1 MRAFTRGLIC
11 GLALLT
17 MSLEAAATDVS
28 VSNIKRLAA
37 QRETFLAEPK
47 FSFTY
52 GGEQFHGLPEKWK
65 RQRQS
70 CKLDSNRTAQTV
82 TAVDQ
87 KTGLRVRIEGIEYR
101 DFPVVEWTVWFK
113 NTGTTNTPVLADIQA
128 LDVNWVRGNDGEFVL
143 NGIKGDWTTADSY
156 EPYQTV
162 LAPGGERK
170 FAPPPHSGK
179 STDGPNGWPYFNLQF
194 RDGGVITAVG
204 WPGQWA
210 SSFTRNASTG
220 ARVKAGQELTRL
232 YLQPGEEI
240 RTPLIALLFWPGTNV
255 VNGQNLWRRWY
266 MAYNVPHFDG
276 KPLSPVTSIQV
287 TGLEREIPALES
299 YLAAGIKPDICWRDA
314 INGGFT
320 WYPSYTGPF
329 KDQGTDVFGKMAW
342 LNTGTW
348 DFDTKIFPNG
358 FKPFSDWAH
367 TKGMKF
373 MLWFEPERI
382 GDPGS
387 WLATNHP
394 DWLLPKTDAT
404 VGAILNE
411 GHPTARE
418 WLINHVDGMIKSQGM
433 DWYREDMNG
442 NGPATAWRAAD
453 AENRQGLT
461 ENLYVQG
468 HLAYWDELKRRN
480 PQLRIDSCASG
491 GRRNDLE
498 TMRRAVPL
506 MRSDFVAPMNKDIV
520 EGNQGHT
527 YGLASWLPWQGSQS
541 WSTNPYFVR
550 SFYLPGF
557 LITEANDYSGFRKEI
572 DADRAAMWRKAYS
585 ECAAIAPYMLGDYYP
600 LTPYSRTTSEWIAW
614 QFDRAENGGGVVQ
627 AFRRKDCTAVAMV
640 FKLQGLKAKATY
652 AVKDFDGGT
661 VSKTGEELMTT
672 GLRVAIA
679 DAPGSAIFTYTLNKK

>member
-1 MRAFTRGLIC
+1 MFVA
-11 GLALLT
+11 
-17 MSLEAAATDVS
+17 SVEAAVTNVAVA
-28 VSNIKRLAA
+28 NIKRLTAKRDA
-37 QRETFLAEPK
+37 FLTEPK
-47 FSFTY
+47 ISFDY
-52 GGEQFHGLPEKWK
+52 DGEQVRGLPEKWT
-65 RQRQS
+65 RQRES
-70 CKLDSNRTAQTV
+70 RKLDSNRTAHTV
-82 TAVDQ
+82 TASDL
-87 KTGLRVRIEGIEYR
+87 KTGLQVRIEGVEYR
-101 DFPVVEWTVWFK
+101 DFPAVEWTVWFK
-113 NTGTTNTPVLADIQA
+113 NIGTTNTPVLSDIQA

-156 EPYQTV
+156 EPYRTV
-162 LAPGGERK
+162 LIPGTERK

-179 STDGPNGWPYFNLQF
+179 STDGPDGWPYFNLQF
-194 RDGGVITAVG
+194 PQGGVSMAVG

-210 SSFTRNASTG
+210 SSFTRDTAVG
-220 ARVKAGQELTRL
+220 VRVKAGQQLTRL

-240 RTPLIALLFWPGTNV
+240 RTPLVALLFWDGTNV
-255 VNGQNLWRRWY
+255 VEAQNLWRRWY
-266 MAYNVPHFDG
+266 MAHNVPHFDG
-276 KPLSPVTSIQV
+276 EPQSPVTSIQV
-287 TGLEREIPALES
+287 TGLEREMPALES

-320 WYPSYTGPF
+320 WYPSSTGPF
-329 KDQGTDVFGKMAW
+329 KDEGTDVFGKMAW

-348 DFDTKIFPNG
+348 NIDAKIYPNG

-367 TKGMKF
+367 AKGMKF

-382 GDPGS
+382 GDPSSQLG
-387 WLATNHP
+387 TNQQG
-394 DWLLPKTDAT
+394 WLLPKTDAT
-404 VGAILNE
+404 VGDILNE
-411 GHPTARE
+411 GNPAARE
-418 WLINHVDGMIKSQGM
+418 WLINHVDGMIKTQGM

-541 WSTNPYFVR
+541 WSTNPYFAR

-557 LITEANDYSGFRKEI
+557 LITEANDYSGYRKEI

-585 ECAAIAPYMLGDYYP
+585 ECAEIAPYMLGDFYP
-600 LTPYSRTTSEWIAW
+600 LTPYSRVTSDWIAW
-614 QFDRAENGGGVVQ
+614 QFDRPAKSGGVVQ
-627 AFRRKDCTAVAMV
+627 AFRRKDCAGDVMT

-661 VSKTGEELMTT
+661 STKTGKELMTT
-672 GLRVAIA
+672 GLRVVINET
-679 DAPGSAIFTYTLNKK
+679 PGSALISYTLK